1 MRYHGGMKKLM
12 IIGGGAAGLAAAVA
26 AADALRA
33 RGVRVGADAGADGVD
48 VAVCEADERVG
59 RSILATGNGRCNFSN
74 AQVDAAAYRNAA
86 FVGAALDELRRAGG
100 LRGGDGAD
108 PVHAFFADLG
118 LVWREEGEGRL
129 YPLANKATSVLE
141 VLRAAASDAGVR
153 EECRREA
160 VRLDAPARKGDR
172 FHVRFADG
180 AVLHAEAVI
189 VAAGGNAA
197 RALVPEGL
205 AWEEPR
211 AVLGPLRTDARL
223 VKALNNIRVRCAASL
238 VGRDGA
244 EKACE
249 RGEVLFR
256 DYGVSGIAVFNLS
269 RFAEPGDTLR
279 IDLLP
284 QHGEAPL
291 EELLRARLASLRERG
306 GAGTGDDALRGMT
319 LPAVGRAVIAS
330 GRAARREAARAARRA
345 GARPRA
351 QGTRA
356 RGARRRRGA
365 AVPGA
370 PRRVPR
376 GGVRSAHVRGASG
389 AGFARGGRGA
399 RRGRALRRL
408 QPALGVGERHVGGS
422 RRRGEPDG
430 RSAPCLRCRT

>member
-100 LRGGDGAD
+100 LRGGDGVD

-153 EECRREA
+153 EECGREA

-205 AWEEPR
+205 AWEEPC
-211 AVLGPLRTDARL
+211 AGPCAR
-223 VKALNNIRVRCAASL
+223 
-238 VGRDGA
+238 
-244 EKACE
+244 
-249 RGEVLFR
+249 
-256 DYGVSGIAVFNLS
+256 
-269 RFAEPGDTLR
+269 
-279 IDLLP
+279 
-284 QHGEAPL
+284 
-291 EELLRARLASLRERG
+291 
-306 GAGTGDDALRGMT
+306 
-319 LPAVGRAVIAS
+319 
-330 GRAARREAARAARRA
+330 
-345 GARPRA
+345 
-351 QGTRA
+351 TRA
-356 RGARRRRGA
+356 
-365 AVPGA
+365 
-370 PRRVPR
+370 
-376 GGVRSAHVRGASG
+376 S
-389 AGFARGGRGA
+389 
-399 RRGRALRRL
+399 
-408 QPALGVGERHVGGS
+408 
-422 RRRGEPDG
+422 
-430 RSAPCLRCRT
+430 

>member
-153 EECRREA
+153 EECGREA

-284 QHGEAPL
+284 RMDAPML
-291 EELLRARLASLRERG
+291 EQLLLERRSRLFARAGSC
-306 GAGTGDDALRGMT
+306 TGDDVLRHG
-319 LPAVGRAVIAS
+319 AAGGGSRRAEGGRSARRRAVREARC
-330 GRAARREAARAARRA
+330 RAAR
-345 GARPRA
+345 GSA
-351 QGTRA
+351 QRTRA
-356 RGARRRRGA
+356 RGSRRRRAA

-370 PRRVPR
+370 ARRIR
-376 GGVRSAHVRGASG
+376 GGGVRSALVRIAHD
-389 AGFARGGRGA
+389 AGPARGGRGA
-399 RRGRALRRL
+399 GRGRALRRL
-408 QPALGVGERHVGGS
+408 QPALGVG
-422 RRRGEPDG
+422 
-430 RSAPCLRCRT
+430 

>member
-153 EECRREA
+153 EECGREA

-306 GAGTGDDALRGMT
+306 GAGTGDDAQRDVPALVRALKGLALEVRG
-319 LPAVGRAVIAS
+319 VGEARQCQVHRGGFLVEAFDPRTCAARAVPGLHVVGEALDVDAPCGGYNLHWAWAS
-330 GRAARREAARAARRA
+330 GMLAGRAAAESLMEGARRA
-345 GARPRA
+345 
-351 QGTRA
+351 
-356 RGARRRRGA
+356 
-365 AVPGA
+365 
-370 PRRVPR
+370 
-376 GGVRSAHVRGASG
+376 
-389 AGFARGGRGA
+389 
-399 RRGRALRRL
+399 
-408 QPALGVGERHVGGS
+408 
-422 RRRGEPDG
+422 
-430 RSAPCLRCRT
+430 